1 MLSRAEIDPVLIETG
16 AAAGP
21 ARGPASARASGTS
34 PPSAVELFKATVLLH
49 QAGHIAEAETLYR
62 HIVAL
67 APSHAEAWSNLSLAL
82 LGRQAFPDAVAAARR
97 ALALRPDYPEACLN
111 LIGALDAMGDE
122 AGLIAAYEKAIVLLP
137 DRTDLRLAL
146 AFRFERAG
154 RFAEAAAIHFGSAA
168 RTATDAAAHF
178 HLGRMLSNLGK
189 AEEAAAA
196 YQNAIVVKPDFAEAY
211 SNLGTVLSGLGRFA
225 EAVAAGRRAMAL
237 APRSAEIAMNG
248 GVVLQ
253 QSGNLAAAVQAY
265 ESALALNP
273 GNAGAHANLGVAYQE
288 LFRFDDAVQAFERAI
303 AIKPDFHTATI
314 ELIKLRRHICD
325 WSRYDSDRQQ
335 LFDFLGGKSDVI
347 FMLLMMGFESDPQQ
361 QLDCAR
367 LHMRR
372 LNADRRRVALQPGPR
387 SDGRIRIGYL
397 STDFRDHPVGRLLP
411 DLFRRHDRGGF
422 EIFGYAL
429 GTDDP
434 GALRRRIAAS
444 CDHFVDMHPL
454 SNSEAAQRI
463 ATDGID
469 ILVDLT
475 GPTVGSRLDILVRR
489 PAPVQVSFIGWPGTM
504 GADCIDYVIG
514 DSFLTPA
521 GSQPFY
527 AETIVRLP
535 DCYQPSDPHRL
546 HSDVPLS
553 RADCG
558 LPDGSF
564 VFCSFN
570 NTTKLT
576 PQMFDLWMRLLR
588 RLEGSVLWL
597 YCKTPRTM
605 ANLRERAE
613 ACGVEPARLVFAS
626 VAHFDVYL
634 SRLRLADLFLDSFP
648 YNAGATCN
656 DALFMGLPVL
666 TLAGETYVSRMA
678 GSLLTAAGLPEL
690 VTVAPQ
696 DYEAMAIRLA
706 TEPDLLASL
715 RGRLAAAR
723 DTSPLFDMECFVRNL
738 ETVFR
743 RMSEE
748 RVSAAASPAA

>member
-1 MLSRAEIDPVLIETG
+1 MPSRDDIESAAIG
-16 AAAGP
+16 AAALDRELNV
-21 ARGPASARASGTS
+21 ARS
-34 PPSAVELFKATVLLH
+34 SAVDPFATAVRLH
-49 QAGHIAEAETLYR
+49 QEGHVAEAEALYR
-62 HIVAL
+62 QIIGLMPA
-67 APSHAEAWSNLSLAL
+67 HAEAWSNLAMAL
-82 LGRQAFPDAVAAARR
+82 LARRAFADAAMAARQ
-97 ALALRPDYPEACLN
+97 ALALRPTYPEACLN
-111 LIGALDAMGDE
+111 LIGALQGLGDT
-122 AGLIAAYEKAIVLLP
+122 AALIPAYERAVALLP
-137 DRTDLRLAL
+137 GRMDLRSAL
-146 AFRFERAG
+146 GLRLEGAG
-154 RFAEAAAIHFGSAA
+154 RIAEAAAIHFGTAQ
-168 RTATDAAAHF
+168 RTPTDALAHF
-178 HLGRMLSNLGK
+178 HLARLLTHLGK
-189 AEEAAAA
+189 PEEAVAA
-196 YQNAIVVKPDFAEAY
+196 YQNAIIVKSDFAEAW
-211 SNLGTVLSGLGRFA
+211 SNLGTALSGLGRFA
-225 EAVAAGRRAMAL
+225 EAVAAGRRATAL
-237 APRSAEIAMNG
+237 SPGSAEIAMNC

-253 QSGNLAAAVQAY
+253 QSGNVADAVRAY
-265 ESALALNP
+265 ESALAANP
-273 GNAGAHANLGVAYQE
+273 RSAGAHANLGVAYQE

-303 AIKPDFHTATI
+303 AIKPGFHTAAV

-325 WSRYDSDRQQ
+325 WSRYESDRRQ
-335 LFDFLGGKSDVI
+335 LLDFLESKSDVI

-372 LNADRRRVALQPGPR
+372 LNADRRRIGPR
-387 SDGRIRIGYL
+387 SRPPSDGRIRIGYL

-411 DLFRRHDRGGF
+411 DLFRRHDRDHF

-444 CDHFVDMHPL
+444 CDHFVDLHLL
-454 SNSEAAQRI
+454 SNSDSAQRI

-489 PAPVQVSFIGWPGTM
+489 PAPVQVSFLGWPGTM
-504 GADCIDYVIG
+504 GADCIDYVVG
-514 DSFLTPA
+514 DPFLMPP
-521 GSQPFY
+521 GSETFY

-546 HSDVPLS
+546 RSDVALS
-553 RADCG
+553 RAECG
-558 LPDGSF
+558 LPEAAF

-588 RLEGSVLWL
+588 RVEGSVLWL

-613 ACGVEPARLVFAS
+613 ACGVDPQRIVFAS

-678 GSLLTAAGLPEL
+678 GSLLTAVGLPEL
-690 VTVAPQ
+690 ITSSPE
-696 DYEAMAIRLA
+696 DYEALAFRLA
-706 TEPDLLASL
+706 TEPDFSAGL
-715 RGRLAAAR
+715 RQRLAGAR
-723 DTSPLFDMECFVRNL
+723 DTSALFDMARFTRNL
-738 ETVFR
+738 EAAFGQ
-743 RMSEE
+743 MYDQ
-748 RVSAAASPAA
+748 RVGAAVSPAA